1 MEDFKLKGK
10 VVLDDS
16 GFSAGLDK
24 LQSQGNEFGKSFTN
38 SMFGAVTAAN
48 LATKGVELLVSVMKS
63 AVNEFTL
70 LDEKLAKVNTL
81 LDQQVL
87 STTNLRME
95 LLRVSSATGIYASEL
110 ANASYEALSAGV
122 ETQNLTS
129 FIEDMTVLS
138 QGGFTSVTAAV
149 DVTTSIMNAYGKEVY
164 SVKEISD
171 KLITTQNNG
180 KVVLE
185 ELSRTLYNVIP
196 AAAALG
202 ISLDEVL
209 GGIAQ
214 LTMSGVPA
222 AQATTQLR
230 QMMLELSDSTR
241 GAGEQLKNLTGKTFA
256 ELRKEGYSL
265 AQIIEALSRGAEQA
279 NVPLIQL
286 FTSVEAGQGALILA
300 KGSAK
305 DFNEQVLKI
314 GGSAGAAEK
323 AQEVATE
330 NMKHSWKGLWTQI
343 TNDFVGEGNVFEL
356 ANDMALTFAKNTY
369 DFIKNTF
376 KLVTLPQQLWKDF
389 VEPVKSDIKEVKSL
403 LNNADGTQ
411 FEEDYQTNNFEQIT
425 TPGEVI
431 TEKNKGRVKSAEQI
445 ANEAAR
451 EERRKFLEEQR
462 NYNTERDV
470 LDSEFKTS
478 QLEKDIEFFN
488 QISEMKN
495 QNWVD
500 EMDIDQAYQDYQYE
514 KFLAEQE
521 FRLEQLEA
529 DKAFYEGKKEY
540 AENYANTLAAIKELE
555 AQSIEKALDREE
567 QLRNRD
573 LSFTQRV
580 NKSKEQLIKGAYSTI
595 IQTNDNMLKALSK
608 FFLDSIG
615 NMMMAHGAELMYTG
629 IKDVAKGIA
638 ISANPSTPGMGA
650 PLIAA
655 GKNEIAQSALFAVG
669 AGAMKAFSGATGVE
683 GGSGGDSTSI
693 VPGTSNSITEQESMY
708 SSLEKE
714 KTVTVYTDGD
724 MKEVFLAM
732 YGTIKDLAQD
742 FDNINLVSR

>member
-1 MEDFKLKGK
+1 MADDFKLKGK
-10 VVLDDS
+10 VVLDDT
-16 GFSAGLDK
+16 GFKSGLDN
-24 LQSQGNEFGKSFTN
+24 LQSQGEQFSKSFTN
-38 SMFGAVTAAN
+38 SMFGAMTAAN
-48 LATKGVELLVSVMKS
+48 LASKGVELLMSTLKS
-63 AVNEFTL
+63 AVNEFTM
-70 LDEKLAKVNTL
+70 LDTNLAKVNTL

-122 ETQNLTS
+122 ETQNLTE
-129 FIEDMTVLS
+129 FIEDMTTLA
-138 QGGFTSVTAAV
+138 QGGFTSVTNAV

-185 ELSRTLYNVIP
+185 ELSRTLYNVVP

-241 GAGEQLKNLTGKTFA
+241 GAGEQLKNITGKTFA

-265 AQIIEALSRGAEQA
+265 AQIIEALSRGAENA

-300 KGSAK
+300 KGGAK

-314 GGSAGAAEK
+314 GDSANAADE
-323 AQEVATE
+323 AQKIATD
-330 NMKHSWKGLWTQI
+330 NMKQSWKGLWTQI
-343 TNDFVGEGNVFEL
+343 TNDFVDDGNVFQL
-356 ANDMALTFAKNTY
+356 AGDMALTFSRNTY

-376 KLVTLPQQLWKDF
+376 KLLTLPQQIWKDF
-389 VEPVKSDIKEVKSL
+389 VDPVKKDVAEVNNIIKEG
-403 LNNADGTQ
+403 AGETAAPI
-411 FEEDYQTNNFEQIT
+411 EQIE
-425 TPGEVI
+425 TPGAVI
-431 TEKNKGRVKSAEQI
+431 TEKNKGRVKSAEQL

-451 EERRKFLEEQR
+451 EERRLFLEEQR
-462 NYNTERDV
+462 NYNAQRDI

-500 EMDIDQAYQDYQYE
+500 EMDLDQAYQDYQYE
-514 KFLAEQE
+514 KFQAEQE
-521 FRLEQLEA
+521 FRLEQLQA
-529 DKAFYEGKKEY
+529 DLEFYANKKEY
-540 AENYANTLAAIKELE
+540 AADYANTLASIKELE

-567 QLRNRD
+567 QLKNRD
-573 LSFTQRV
+573 LTFTQRV
-580 NKSKEQLIKGAYSTI
+580 NKSKENLIKGAYSTI
-595 IQTNDNMLKALSK
+595 ISTNDNMLKALSK

-638 ISANPSTPGMGA
+638 ISANPSTAGMGA

-683 GGSGGDSTSI
+683 GSSGDTTSI
-693 VPGTSNSITEQESMY
+693 VPGVSNDVNDRIDSV
-708 SSLEKE
+708 SLEKE
-714 KTVTVYTDGD
+714 KTVTIYTDGD
-724 MKEVFLAM
+724 MKDVMLSLL
-732 YGTIKDLAQD
+732 GTLNDLAKD
-742 FDNINLVSR
+742 YNNIQIISK

>member
-1 MEDFKLKGK
+1 MADDFKLKGK
-10 VVLDDS
+10 VVLDDT
-16 GFSAGLDK
+16 GFKSGLDN
-24 LQSQGNEFGKSFTN
+24 LQSQGEQFSKSFTN
-38 SMFGAVTAAN
+38 SMFGAMTAAN
-48 LATKGVELLVSVMKS
+48 LASKGVELLMSTLKS
-63 AVNEFTL
+63 AVNEFTM
-70 LDEKLAKVNTL
+70 LDTNLAKVNTL

-122 ETQNLTS
+122 ETQNLTE
-129 FIEDMTVLS
+129 FIEDMTTLA
-138 QGGFTSVTAAV
+138 QGGFTSVTNAV

-185 ELSRTLYNVIP
+185 ELSRTLYNVVP

-241 GAGEQLKNLTGKTFA
+241 GAGEQLKNITGKTFA

-265 AQIIEALSRGAEQA
+265 AQIIEALSRGAENA

-300 KGSAK
+300 KGGAK

-314 GGSAGAAEK
+314 GDSANAADE
-323 AQEVATE
+323 AQKTATD
-330 NMKHSWKGLWTQI
+330 NMKQSWKGLWTQI
-343 TNDFVGEGNVFEL
+343 TNDFVDDGNVFQL
-356 ANDMALTFAKNTY
+356 AGDMALTFSRNTY

-376 KLVTLPQQLWKDF
+376 KLLTLPQQIWKDF
-389 VEPVKSDIKEVKSL
+389 VEPVKKDVAEVNDIIKEG
-403 LNNADGTQ
+403 AGETAAPI
-411 FEEDYQTNNFEQIT
+411 EQIE
-425 TPGEVI
+425 TPGAVI
-431 TEKNKGRVKSAEQI
+431 TEKNKGRVKSAEQL

-451 EERRKFLEEQR
+451 EERRLFLEEQR
-462 NYNTERDV
+462 NYNTQRDI

-500 EMDIDQAYQDYQYE
+500 EMDLDQAYQDYQYE
-514 KFLAEQE
+514 KFQAEQE
-521 FRLEQLEA
+521 FRLEQLQA
-529 DKAFYEGKKEY
+529 DLEFYANKKEY
-540 AENYANTLAAIKELE
+540 AADYANTLASIKELE

-567 QLRNRD
+567 QLKNRD
-573 LSFTQRV
+573 LTFAQRV
-580 NKSKEQLIKGAYSTI
+580 NKSKENLIKGAYSTI
-595 IQTNDNMLKALSK
+595 ISTNDNMLKALSK

-638 ISANPSTPGMGA
+638 ISANPSTAGMGA

-683 GGSGGDSTSI
+683 GSSGDTTSI
-693 VPGTSNSITEQESMY
+693 VPGVSNDVNDRIDSV
-708 SSLEKE
+708 SLEKE
-714 KTVTVYTDGD
+714 KTVTIYTDGD
-724 MKEVFLAM
+724 MKDVMLSM
-732 YGTIKDLAQD
+732 LGTLNDLAKD
-742 FDNINLVSR
+742 YSNIQIISK

>member
-1 MEDFKLKGK
+1 MADDFKLKGK
-10 VVLDDS
+10 VVLDDT
-16 GFSAGLDK
+16 GFKSGLDN
-24 LQSQGNEFGKSFTN
+24 LQSQGEQFSKSFTN
-38 SMFGAVTAAN
+38 SMFGAMTAAN
-48 LATKGVELLVSVMKS
+48 LASKGVELLMSTLKS
-63 AVNEFTL
+63 AVNEFTM
-70 LDEKLAKVNTL
+70 LDTNLAKVNTL

-122 ETQNLTS
+122 ETQNLTE
-129 FIEDMTVLS
+129 FIEDMTTLA
-138 QGGFTSVTAAV
+138 QGGFTSVTNAV

-241 GAGEQLKNLTGKTFA
+241 GAGEQLKNITGKTFA

-265 AQIIEALSRGAEQA
+265 AQIIEALSRGAENA

-300 KGSAK
+300 KGGAK
-305 DFNEQVLKI
+305 EFNEQVLKI
-314 GGSAGAAEK
+314 GDSANAADE
-323 AQEVATE
+323 AQKTATD
-330 NMKHSWKGLWTQI
+330 NMKQSWKGLWTQI
-343 TNDFVGEGNVFEL
+343 TNDFVDDGNVFQL
-356 ANDMALTFAKNTY
+356 AGDMALTFSRNTY

-376 KLVTLPQQLWKDF
+376 KLLTLPQQIWKDF
-389 VEPVKSDIKEVKSL
+389 VEPVKKDVAEVNDIIKEG
-403 LNNADGTQ
+403 AGETAAPI
-411 FEEDYQTNNFEQIT
+411 EQIE
-425 TPGEVI
+425 TPGAVI
-431 TEKNKGRVKSAEQI
+431 TEKNKGRVKSAEQL

-451 EERRKFLEEQR
+451 EERRLFLEEQR
-462 NYNTERDV
+462 NYNTQRDV

-500 EMDIDQAYQDYQYE
+500 EMDLDQAYQDYQYE
-514 KFLAEQE
+514 KFQAEQE
-521 FRLEQLEA
+521 FRLEQLQA
-529 DKAFYEGKKEY
+529 DLEFYANKKEY
-540 AENYANTLAAIKELE
+540 AADYANTLASIKELE

-567 QLRNRD
+567 QLKNRD
-573 LSFTQRV
+573 LTFTQRV
-580 NKSKEQLIKGAYSTI
+580 NKSKENLIKGAYSTI
-595 IQTNDNMLKALSK
+595 ITTNDNMLKALSK

-638 ISANPSTPGMGA
+638 ISANPSTAGMGA

-683 GGSGGDSTSI
+683 GSSGDTTSI
-693 VPGTSNSITEQESMY
+693 VPGVSNDVNDRIDSV
-708 SSLEKE
+708 SLEKE
-714 KTVTVYTDGD
+714 KSVTIYTEDGD
-724 MKEVFLAM
+724 MKTVLLSM
-732 YGTIKDLAQD
+732 LHTINDLAKD
-742 FDNINLVSR
+742 YNNITII

>member
-1 MEDFKLKGK
+1 MADDFKLKGK
-10 VVLDDS
+10 VVLDDT
-16 GFSAGLDK
+16 GFKSGLDN
-24 LQSQGNEFGKSFTN
+24 LQSQGEQFSKSFTN
-38 SMFGAVTAAN
+38 SMFGAMTAAN
-48 LATKGVELLVSVMKS
+48 LASKGVELLMSTLKS
-63 AVNEFTL
+63 AVNEFTM
-70 LDEKLAKVNTL
+70 LDTNLAKVNTL

-95 LLRVSSATGIYASEL
+95 LLRVSSATGIYTSEL

-122 ETQNLTS
+122 ETQNLTE
-129 FIEDMTVLS
+129 FIEDMTTLA
-138 QGGFTSVTAAV
+138 QGGFTSVTNAV

-185 ELSRTLYNVIP
+185 ELSRTLYNVVP

-241 GAGEQLKNLTGKTFA
+241 GAGEQLKNITGKTFA

-265 AQIIEALSRGAEQA
+265 AQIIEALSRGAENA

-300 KGSAK
+300 KGGAK
-305 DFNEQVLKI
+305 EFNEQVLKI
-314 GGSAGAAEK
+314 GDSANAADE
-323 AQEVATE
+323 AQKTATD
-330 NMKHSWKGLWTQI
+330 NMKQSWKGLWTQI
-343 TNDFVGEGNVFEL
+343 TNDFVDDGNVFQL
-356 ANDMALTFAKNTY
+356 AGDMALTFSRNTY

-376 KLVTLPQQLWKDF
+376 KLLTLPQQIWKDF
-389 VEPVKSDIKEVKSL
+389 VEPVKKDVAEVNDIIKEG
-403 LNNADGTQ
+403 AGETAAPI
-411 FEEDYQTNNFEQIT
+411 EQIE
-425 TPGEVI
+425 TPGAVI
-431 TEKNKGRVKSAEQI
+431 TEKNKGRVKSAEQL

-451 EERRKFLEEQR
+451 EERRLFLEEQR
-462 NYNTERDV
+462 NYNTQRDV

-500 EMDIDQAYQDYQYE
+500 EMDLDQAYQDYQYE
-514 KFLAEQE
+514 KFQAEQE
-521 FRLEQLEA
+521 FRLEQLQA
-529 DKAFYEGKKEY
+529 DLEFYANKKEY
-540 AENYANTLAAIKELE
+540 AADYANTLASIKELE

-567 QLRNRD
+567 QLKNRD
-573 LSFTQRV
+573 LTFTQRV
-580 NKSKEQLIKGAYSTI
+580 NKSKENLIKGAYSTI
-595 IQTNDNMLKALSK
+595 ITTNDNMLKALSK

-638 ISANPSTPGMGA
+638 ISANPSTAGMGA

-683 GGSGGDSTSI
+683 GNSGDTTSI
-693 VPGTSNSITEQESMY
+693 VPGVSNDVNDRIDSV
-708 SSLEKE
+708 SLEKE
-714 KTVTVYTDGD
+714 KTVTIYTDGD
-724 MKEVFLAM
+724 MKDVMLSM
-732 YGTIKDLAQD
+732 LGTLNDLAKD
-742 FDNINLVSR
+742 YSNIQIISK